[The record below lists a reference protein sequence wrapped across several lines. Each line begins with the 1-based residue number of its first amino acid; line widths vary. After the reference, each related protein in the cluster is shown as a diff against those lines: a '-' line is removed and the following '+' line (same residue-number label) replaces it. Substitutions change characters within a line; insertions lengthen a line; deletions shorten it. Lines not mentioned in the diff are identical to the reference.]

1 MFTYIRILQVTP
13 DDVGVLANLIDVVLV
28 ALKAIHLIIQDSK
41 VVLCLRIVSIH
52 KQRALVSRIAFIA
65 IGTIIVDGTTIISIT
80 VVLDVDIMITKDGS
94 LFRMAL
100 NTIRTLLP
108 LHKSSWRQ
116 SMRILQGEDECLVV
130 ILEFD

>member
-1 MFTYIRILQVTP
+1 MFTYIGILQVTP
-13 DDVGVLANLIDVVLV
+13 DDIRVLANLIDVVLV

-80 VVLDVDIMITKDGS
+80 VVLDVDVMITKDGS

-116 SMRILQGEDECLVV
+116 SMRILQGEDEGLVV

>member
-80 VVLDVDIMITKDGS
+80 VVLDVDVMITKDGS

-116 SMRILQGEDECLVV
+116 SMRILQGEDEGLVV

>member
-1 MFTYIRILQVTP
+1 MFTYIGILQVTP
-13 DDVGVLANLIDVVLV
+13 DDIGVLSNLIDVVLV
-28 ALKAIHLIIQDSK
+28 ALKAIHFIIQDSK
-41 VVLCLRIVSIH
+41 VVLCLRIIGIH

-80 VVLDVDIMITKDGS
+80 VVLDVDVMITKDGS

-116 SMRILQGEDECLVV
+116 SMRILQGEDEGLVV

>member
-116 SMRILQGEDECLVV
+116 SMRILQGEDEGLVV